1 MYIYVYIHSLIGAT
15 SFPRP
20 VEGVLGKCLELLRPA
35 GGRGVRPTPALP
47 PCRRCLRG
55 TGGSLGL
62 VAAAAAPKRGLM
74 RPLLAFLKDRLCW
87 WSRLDG
93 ATFQNTCQQDCGRR
107 LNFVTMI
114 TYICQKKWRKTFENC
129 QNICRKRVRIY
140 FKIEAEI
147 RAKET
152 VSIHLLKYVRI
163 HTSETGSQR

>member
-1 MYIYVYIHSLIGAT
+1 MCIYIRWLEQHRFRGLSKEFLANALNPFDPQVVVVYDQHLLC
-15 SFPRP
+15 PRA
-20 VEGVLGKCLELLRPA
+20 VAVCEAR
-35 GGRGVRPTPALP
+35 
-47 PCRRCLRG
+47 
-55 TGGSLGL
+55 GGSLGL